1 MRRFVIGAL
10 VALGAAGCGSSS
22 PPVRQNG
29 LITSARDGLVY
40 VMKPDGSGLRAIS
53 GARVGPA
60 SWMPD
65 GNRMAY
71 NVVHAITDSTGSYF
85 RLDLW
90 LMRRDGTG
98 RRMVARDVPL
108 GSISPDGK
116 TVAFMDDPC
125 PTADCGFTGLNP
137 MEVYTIGIDGRNR
150 RRLTR
155 NESYDG
161 DPSWSPDGEEV
172 VFATDSGVRIMDR
185 DGRNSRR
192 LTRGDWASV
201 PYWSPRGDRILVWTL
216 RGWGVISPQGGDL
229 TYLERGPRGP
239 DWGAAT
245 WSPDGERIAY
255 LFRRARR
262 WTAHDPLQIWVMNA
276 DGTGRHPITR
286 TSGWS
291 VPSWAPGP

>member
-1 MRRFVIGAL
+1 VRRLVIGAL
-10 VALGAAGCGSSS
+10 VALGAAGCGSSP

-71 NVVHAITDSTGSYF
+71 NVVHAITDPTGSYF

-108 GSISPDGK
+108 GSISSDGK

-137 MEVYTIGIDGRNR
+137 MEIYTIGIDGR
-150 RRLTR
+150 
-155 NESYDG
+155 
-161 DPSWSPDGEEV
+161 
-172 VFATDSGVRIMDR
+172 
-185 DGRNSRR
+185 
-192 LTRGDWASV
+192 
-201 PYWSPRGDRILVWTL
+201 
-216 RGWGVISPQGGDL
+216 WGVISSQGGDL

-239 DWGAAT
+239 QWGAAT